1 MTHIT
6 DHRKEVYIMTEKSK
20 NLTII
25 DSWEVPSKEKRETI
39 LNFEDETQNWHIYT
53 DVPKHARKY
62 EKFLDETKP
71 HRKGYSVNGGK
82 LAMIEGFLNDSAL
95 VSIRQRARLT
105 DEQKELAIK
114 RLTESRKKQDA

>member
-1 MTHIT
+1 
-6 DHRKEVYIMTEKSK
+6 MTEENK

-25 DSWEVPSKEKRETI
+25 DSWTVPTKEERETI

-71 HRKGYSVNGGK
+71 HRKGYSKNGGV
-82 LAMIEGFLNDSAL
+82 LAMIEGYITGGNVNINKKFKSKMTNEQ
-95 VSIRQRARLT
+95 RERAR
-105 DEQKELAIK
+105 K
-114 RLTESRKKQDA
+114 RLAELRKK